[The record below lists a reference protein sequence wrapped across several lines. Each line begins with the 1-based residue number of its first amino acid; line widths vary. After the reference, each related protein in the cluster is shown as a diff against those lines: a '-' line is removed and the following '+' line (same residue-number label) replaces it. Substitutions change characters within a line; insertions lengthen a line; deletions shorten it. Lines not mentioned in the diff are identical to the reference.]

1 MQRGKGTGL
10 GWDGD
15 AGQAGGGGDVMGQYV
30 KVEADGWSY

>member
-15 AGQAGGGGDVMGQYV
+15 AGQAGGGGCDG

>member
-15 AGQAGGGGDVMGQYV
+15 AGQAGGGGGCDG